1 MGVPS
6 LVDSSATFPT
16 LDLRSVAW
24 SLAVASFPS
33 RSVACFSAI
42 ASLAW
47 NSVAGVSAVASF
59 AWSSVAFFSDVASFV
74 SRAVSL
80 AQKSMIDTH
89 SVYIHSVCVNIC
101 ILCRY
106 YFIVCR

>member
-1 MGVPS
+1 
-6 LVDSSATFPT
+6 
-16 LDLRSVAW
+16 
-24 SLAVASFPS
+24 
-33 RSVACFSAI
+33 
-42 ASLAW
+42 
-47 NSVAGVSAVASF
+47 
-59 AWSSVAFFSDVASFV
+59 VAFFSDVASFV